1 MLQVLISNSKCVWVF
16 SCVGRNFI
24 RKVQP
29 RCMSRLNATSCICM
43 FDTNASIVCRRTKRT
58 ECMPMCRCGW
68 RGNITKRMKRR
79 RERER
84 MNKLNKH
91 GDVVLVLVLVLKPTH
106 THLAQCERNASARTS
121 TLCPW
126 ACNVQYAHRNS
137 IRIDYENEINILFRF
152 RTRYN
157 KKCTVAM
164 RMQKIYYKQTND
176 IEK

>member
-106 THLAQCERNASARTS
+106 THIQRSVSGMQVRGR
-121 TLCPW
+121 
-126 ACNVQYAHRNS
+126 VHYAHGHATCSMHTATRFES
-137 IRIDYENEINILFRF
+137 I
-152 RTRYN
+152 TRM
-157 KKCTVAM
+157 KST
-164 RMQKIYYKQTND
+164 YYSAFERDTTKSVQSP
-176 IEK
+176 